1 MRSLAVAIIAVL
13 VMGTSSA
20 VMGMGSSHDEGKPG
34 AGPRAEVEAATAKGT
49 PVFLDAGSDHCI
61 PCKQM
66 VPVIDALKKKY
77 AGKVAVV
84 FVDVENEMSYVS
96 RLGVTMIPT
105 QIMYDRSGKE
115 VGRHV
120 GAMTQDEAEKF
131 ISKGIK

>member
-1 MRSLAVAIIAVL
+1 MRSLAVVVIAAL
-13 VMGTSSA
+13 VMGTA
-20 VMGMGSSHDEGKPG
+20 PVVMGMGSSHDEGKPAAG
-34 AGPRAEVEAATAKGT
+34 AMAEVKAATAKGM
-49 PVFLDAGSDHCI
+49 PVFLDAGSDHCA

-84 FVDVENEMSYVS
+84 FVNVEKEMSYVS
-96 RLGVTMIPT
+96 GLGVTMIPA

-131 ISKGIK
+131 IGKGL